1 MRKNLSENYPQFAHS
16 LSKMFASPL
25 LGRKILKNLG
35 FKGLQIIALPRARTC
50 IGPALL
56 IT

>member
-25 LGRKILKNLG
+25 LGRKILKNLC